1 MTQNQTTSNSSP
13 LHRPSHPHRLL
24 TETLALL
31 ALLTTLA
38 CGGRP
43 PPLPPVA
50 SPQPPVST
58 APVEIPEPPTVAPP
72 GLEAQIEPELIQE
85 GESALL
91 TWKATN
97 ADRVVIDHNI
107 GSVET
112 SGRIRFFPEGSTS
125 YEVTAEGDGGTVIRN
140 VTVEV
145 LMDETISEEDLAGRT
160 LKEQFESSVQP
171 VFFEYD
177 STELTSEA
185 RVALDES
192 IGWLTRLENGP
203 VRFLLEGHCDQR
215 GTEEYN
221 LALGDKR
228 AQTVRAYLLEGGVDG
243 SRMRTLSLGEERPF
257 DSRQT
262 EQAWTLNRR
271 VHFVLTDED

>member
-1 MTQNQTTSNSSP
+1 MTQNQTTSHQSP
-13 LHRPSHPHRLL
+13 LDRPSHPRLL
-24 TETLALL
+24 THALAFL
-31 ALLTTLA
+31 AVLTALA

-43 PPLPPVA
+43 PPSLPPVV
-50 SPQPPVST
+50 PPRPPVST
-58 APVEIPEPPTVAPP
+58 APVDVPEPPAVAPP
-72 GLEAQIEPELIQE
+72 ALEARIEPELIRE

-91 TWKATN
+91 TWEATN

-112 SGRIRFFPEGSTS
+112 SGRIRFFPEGTTS
-125 YEVTAEGDGGTVIRN
+125 YAVTAEGAGGTVIKN

-145 LMDETISEEDLAGRT
+145 LRDKTISEEDLTSRP
-160 LKEQFESSVQP
+160 LREQFESFAQP

-185 RVALDES
+185 RVSLDES
-192 IGWLTRLENGP
+192 IGWLTRSENGQ
-203 VRFLLEGHCDQR
+203 VHFLIEGHCDQR

-228 AQTVRAYLLEGGVDG
+228 AQTVKAYLLEGGVDG
-243 SRMRTLSLGEERPF
+243 SRMSTLSLGEERPF

-262 EQAWTLNRR
+262 EQAWALNRR
-271 VHFVLTDED
+271 VHFVLTEED